1 MFVVEI
7 QKEIAQKMEN
17 MKNNNNSNG
26 NNRTN
31 GKEEGIVGHVSF
43 PVHSQVRKIKQESG
57 NIIDWLPGQPE
68 MRPVLREITRQISRS
83 PLGISC

>member
-1 MFVVEI
+1 
-7 QKEIAQKMEN
+7 MEN
-17 MKNNNNSNG
+17 MKNNNNNNNG
-26 NNRTN
+26 NNRKD
-31 GKEEGIVGHVSF
+31 GKEDGIEQVSF

-68 MRPVLREITRQISRS
+68 MRPVLREITRQLSRS

>member
-7 QKEIAQKMEN
+7 HEEIARKMEN
-17 MKNNNNSNG
+17 MKNNNNNG

-31 GKEEGIVGHVSF
+31 GKEDGIVGHVGF
-43 PVHSQVRKIKQESG
+43 PVHSQVIKIKQESG